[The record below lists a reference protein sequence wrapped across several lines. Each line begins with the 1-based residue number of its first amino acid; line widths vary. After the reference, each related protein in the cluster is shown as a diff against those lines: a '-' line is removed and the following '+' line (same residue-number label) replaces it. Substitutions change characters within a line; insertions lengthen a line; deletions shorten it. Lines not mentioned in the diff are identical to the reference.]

1 MNKMM
6 NKSVIPEIISVF
18 FYQELLHSSTIFT
31 HYINMSQKD
40 TSIKIKEKKRNLQ
53 LPDRKHLFTVAV
65 AEDTVITENR

>member
-1 MNKMM
+1 
-6 NKSVIPEIISVF
+6 
-18 FYQELLHSSTIFT
+18 
-31 HYINMSQKD
+31 MSQKD